1 MTSFFKKSLSY
12 LISNIINGLSLL
24 FLLPFLTRFLS
35 SQEYSQVVLLQ
46 TFIFGLLSFIHLNI
60 FQASNIKYF
69 DLSITDEEKRRY
81 NTGCIIILLLS
92 ISIFLFILL
101 FNLPLLSKLS
111 SLSKSWLICA
121 SIIAIS
127 QTFIQFCLWQWQMR
141 KKAYQYSIYNSS
153 YIIISSLLTLILLY
167 ILHDK
172 INARIYALLS
182 ISVIFFYSQYILLYC
197 KNGCHFH

>member
-46 TFIFGLLSFIHLNI
+46 TFIFGLLSFIHLNT

-69 DLSITDEEKRRY
+69 DPSITDEEKQRY

-92 ISIFLFILL
+92 ISTFLVVLL
-101 FNLPLLSKLS
+101 FNLPLLSELS
-111 SLSKSWLICA
+111 SLSESWLICA
-121 SIIAIS
+121 SIITIS

-141 KKAYQYSIYNSS
+141 TQAYQYSIYNSS

-172 INARIYALLS
+172 INARIYSLLS
-182 ISVIFFYSQYILLYC
+182 ISVIFFYSQYILYYC
-197 KNGCHFH
+197 KNGYHFH